1 MNNNFQCSEKMI
13 IRTMNQKDFFNVDWS
28 TIPEPKLDANLEHL
42 NEFIVPDIKLNS
54 TDGDIV
60 NLSNL
65 KGITVIYIYPMS
77 GVPGK
82 ELPEGWDEIPG
93 ARGCTP
99 QSCSFRDNFSKLKEL
114 GVKNIFGLSTQSTVY
129 QKELADRIHLP
140 YSILSDEKL
149 EFAKKL
155 KLPFFNVDKMDL
167 IKRITLIL
175 EDNKIIKY
183 FYPIFPP
190 TKNVEDVIRYL
201 DKKNPQKF
209 LSEGSNF
216 V

>member
-1 MNNNFQCSEKMI
+1 
-13 IRTMNQKDFFNVDWS
+13 MNQKDFFNVDWS

-114 GVKNIFGLSTQSTVY
+114 GVKNIFGLSTQSTKY

-140 YSILSDEKL
+140 YSILSDEKF
-149 EFAKKL
+149 EFAKKF
-155 KLPFFNVDKMDL
+155 KLPFFNVDKMD
-167 IKRITLIL
+167 
-175 EDNKIIKY
+175 
-183 FYPIFPP
+183 
-190 TKNVEDVIRYL
+190 
-201 DKKNPQKF
+201 
-209 LSEGSNF
+209 
-216 V
+216 